1 MLFRILLLS
10 FSLPNSLAAEEDPV
24 ASSRTVFL
32 SRYVLRICLNYLFY
46 RQLFRKHFSLHNIPV
61 RRVNQDQLLSLIKM
75 ALNRTMLLLKMLENV
90 RNSG

>member
-1 MLFRILLLS
+1 MDMLFRILLLS

-46 RQLFRKHFSLHNIPV
+46 
-61 RRVNQDQLLSLIKM
+61 SLI
-75 ALNRTMLLLKMLENV
+75 LRLTDFSSV
-90 RNSG
+90 GRGT